1 LVVARTDTNKPE
13 RENKMKYLE
22 IANHLTRLGKELE
35 ASAEVW
41 ASNQEHLGTLCMIS
55 GQLEHLVAQ
64 VDLLA
69 KPMWDIENKCAEFK
83 HEAK

>member
-1 LVVARTDTNKPE
+1 MTRI
-13 RENKMKYLE
+13 E

-35 ASAEVW
+35 ASAETW
-41 ASNQEHLGTLCMIS
+41 ATNQEHLGTLCMIS

-69 KPMWDIENKCAEFK
+69 KPLWNIENKISETK
-83 HEAK
+83 YNGETK